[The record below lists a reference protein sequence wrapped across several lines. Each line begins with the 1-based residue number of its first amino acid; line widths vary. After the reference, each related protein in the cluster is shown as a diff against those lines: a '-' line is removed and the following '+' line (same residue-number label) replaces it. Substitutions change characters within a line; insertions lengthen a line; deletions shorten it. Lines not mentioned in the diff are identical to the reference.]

1 MSAHTPKTAAL
12 LALDAG
18 LLSDPGAARIT
29 RHLASCATCRT
40 ELAAIRAYE
49 SLRREATEQRWRE
62 PNWDAMELR
71 LRREARET
79 AGTLRTQRAGTRH
92 AMFGGLAAVAAVLVL
107 VAGGALWP
115 PDRVSYLL
123 PSGAHLA
130 GARDGALRDAVV
142 TLLAGYATSDQRPLL
157 LDAPVAEGAVLAT
170 APQSQVHLRLAEE
183 TGFHLG
189 PETRVTLSRSREHAT
204 ALTLAQG
211 RITSSVAS
219 LGARAR
225 FEVQAGAWT
234 FAVRGTHF
242 LVSRDAEGAV
252 TLTVAEGTVEVRDA
266 EGTIASVVGPDRWS
280 SSDTNTG
287 VHPSVL
293 TKPVALAAGAS
304 SWPILRIPRLPQVR
318 AVEIDGQTL
327 PVAGLIAM
335 RTAPGPHRGVAFPPG
350 LPAVRFAFDALPEGT
365 TLDPLAIGLT
375 PPPAAAPNEGSLP
388 ASAVRA
394 VVTRGMDGLQR
405 CYRTAL
411 MRRPDLEGR
420 MTLRLSVAPNGR
432 VSRVALNSATPLAWL
447 DTCIEAQARNWR
459 FPAHGG
465 DGPLALDV
473 PLGFASR

>member
-1 MSAHTPKTAAL
+1 MSAHAPKTAAL
-12 LALDAG
+12 LAHDAG
-18 LLSDPGAARIT
+18 LLSDAGVQRIT
-29 RHLASCATCRT
+29 RHLAACAVCRT

-49 SLRREATEQRWRE
+49 TLRREASEQRWRE
-62 PNWDAMELR
+62 PDWDAMELR

-79 AGTLRTQRAGTRH
+79 AKRVRKQRAGTRH
-92 AMFGGLAAVAAVLVL
+92 ALFGGLAAVAAVLTL

-115 PDRVSYLL
+115 ADSVSPLL
-123 PSGAHLA
+123 QNGAYRA
-130 GARDGALRDAVV
+130 GARDGALREAVV
-142 TLLAGYATSDQRPLL
+142 TLLAGFATSDERPLV
-157 LDAPVAEGAVLAT
+157 LDATVAEGAVLAT
-170 APQSQVHLRLAEE
+170 AAQSQVHLRLADD

-189 PETRVTLSRSREHAT
+189 PETRATLSRSREHAT
-204 ALTLAQG
+204 TLTLELG
-211 RITSSVAS
+211 RVTSSVAP

-242 LVSRDAEGAV
+242 LVSRDAGGLV

-266 EGTIASVVGPDRWS
+266 EGVAATIVGPDRWS
-280 SSDTNTG
+280 PSATALG

-293 TKPVALAAGAS
+293 TKPIALAAGALT
-304 SWPILRIPRLPQVR
+304 WPVVRIPRLPQVR
-318 AVEIDGQTL
+318 ALEIDGQTL
-327 PVAGLIAM
+327 PVAGLITM
-335 RTAPGPHRGVAFPPG
+335 RASPGPHRGVAFPPG

-375 PPPAAAPNEGSLP
+375 PPTEAAPSEGSLP

-432 VSRVALNSATPLAWL
+432 VSRVALSSATPLAWL
-447 DTCIEAQARNWR
+447 DTCVEAQARNWR